1 MKEMREQ
8 QRKASQALGISDD
21 VNNEEE
27 NGAAN
32 TFHLSPLP
40 PLVCDVC
47 AGCGN
52 PIKDDDFDACL
63 ISKFMLVNHADVLK
77 RNEFDRRMKQNGAKY
92 DPGTLA
98 ERKSRYDDEFAQM
111 AGDITR
117 DTCLSVETGGLIAQ
131 SCGHKMHLKCLRNH
145 KIATG
150 AQEPGQGEILKEM
163 QARYLLKART
173 CSKKMKPIQM
183 QTVRVRVRM
192 KPPTV

>member
-32 TFHLSPLP
+32 TFPSPSSSS
-40 PLVCDVC
+40 VCDVC

-98 ERKSRYDDEFAQM
+98 EKN
-111 AGDITR
+111 
-117 DTCLSVETGGLIAQ
+117 L
-131 SCGHKMHLKCLRNH
+131 
-145 KIATG
+145 ATTMNL
-150 AQEPGQGEILKEM
+150 PKWLV
-163 QARYLLKART
+163 
-173 CSKKMKPIQM
+173 
-183 QTVRVRVRM
+183 TVS
-192 KPPTV
+192 